1 MCTLLT
7 VVCVHVVDV
16 VRYIKQERSREQWE
30 MENSPQGEIE
40 EMIELYEGK
49 GFSKEDAKTIIETMA
64 KNEKFFVSIFDMQ
77 SSAGLLIL

>member
-1 MCTLLT
+1 
-7 VVCVHVVDV
+7 
-16 VRYIKQERSREQWE
+16 

-40 EMIELYEGK
+40 EMIELYEEK

>member
-1 MCTLLT
+1 LLT
-7 VVCVHVVDV
+7 GGCVDVVGV
-16 VRYIKQERSREQWE
+16 VRYIKQERSGEKWE
-30 MENSPQGEIE
+30 MENSPQGEIK
-40 EMIELYEGK
+40 EMMELYEGK